1 LLNVLRDFLSYKK
14 LDVCFHFFILLLAAD
29 FLRKRSRKI
38 THRRTKQDQSDLTD
52 REHQSRSY
60 RGTEEKVA

>member
-1 LLNVLRDFLSYKK
+1 MFA
-14 LDVCFHFFILLLAAD
+14 FIFFILLLAAD

-60 RGTEEKVA
+60 RGAEEKVA